1 MIHTTCACRPL
12 GITVIVIAYY
22 CCVRPKVHTGFA
34 FVPSRTPIRL
44 LRIDLVFAILAVL
57 LKDYEA
63 TVRRDMLEKRIE
75 SSSRGSR
82 EEEDHTS
89 FTFDLCSKLASLL
102 NSDGVQLLNT
112 KYINEIN

>member
-1 MIHTTCACRPL
+1 MSTTGFNSNCDLLLLLCETQRP
-12 GITVIVIAYY
+12 Y
-22 CCVRPKVHTGFA
+22 GFA
-34 FVPSRTPIRL
+34 FVPSRTLIRF

-57 LKDYEA
+57 LKDYDA
-63 TVRRDMLEKRIE
+63 TVRRGMLEKRIE

-112 KYINEIN
+112 KYIDEINTRY